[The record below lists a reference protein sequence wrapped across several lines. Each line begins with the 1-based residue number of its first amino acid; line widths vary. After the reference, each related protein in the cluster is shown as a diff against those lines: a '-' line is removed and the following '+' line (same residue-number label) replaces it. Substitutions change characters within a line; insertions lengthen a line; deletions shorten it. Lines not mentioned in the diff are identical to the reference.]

1 MSAPIFGPE
10 GRAALEHFLAAPTLL
25 AFDYDGTLAPIRRD
39 RNGAQMRGRTH
50 SLLSLVSRAYPCAVI
65 SGRSEPDLRRRLQG
79 VPLVGLVGN
88 HGIEPEGTRRA
99 YPDLVRRWLT
109 GLRSELEG
117 VEGVDLEDKRFSL
130 SIHYRNAPHVQ
141 SAARQISRVARRLA
155 DARLIPGKRV
165 VNVVPLGAPNKADA
179 VARMAR
185 RIRCTGAIFLGDDAT
200 DEDVF
205 SMRSLPVL
213 GIRVGRSTRSAA
225 PFHLRSQTE
234 IDDFLEYLL
243 APRSSLASSSS

>member
-10 GRAALEHFLAAPTLL
+10 GRAALEHFLSTPTLI

-39 RNGAQMRGRTH
+39 RNSAQMRARTH

-65 SGRSEPDLRRRLQG
+65 SGRSEADLRPRLED
-79 VPLVGLVGN
+79 VPLVGIAGN

-109 GLRSELEG
+109 GLRSELDG
-117 VEGVDLEDKRFSL
+117 VAGVVLEDKRFSL
-130 SIHYRNAPHVQ
+130 SIHYRNAHDAS
-141 SAARQISRVARRLA
+141 SAARQISRVTKRLA

-165 VNVVPLGAPNKADA
+165 VNVIPLGAPNKADA

-185 RIRCTGAIFLGDDAT
+185 RIRCSGAIFLGDDAT

-213 GIRVGRSTRSAA
+213 GVRVGRSTRSAA
-225 PFHLRSQTE
+225 PFHLRSQAE
-234 IDDFLEYLL
+234 VDVFLEYLL